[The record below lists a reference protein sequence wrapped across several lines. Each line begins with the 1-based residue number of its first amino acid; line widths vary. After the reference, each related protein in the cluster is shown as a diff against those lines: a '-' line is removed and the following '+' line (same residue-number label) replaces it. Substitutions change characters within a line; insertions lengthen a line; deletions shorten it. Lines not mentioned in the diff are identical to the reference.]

1 MSKLFIP
8 NCVCV
13 HTNKRSKTYLKGF
26 LFCSWCMPLRA
37 TGGGV
42 KNLKLP
48 NMVMWDIELKE
59 LMSRTDASIISTIG
73 SNW

>member
-1 MSKLFIP
+1 
-8 NCVCV
+8 
-13 HTNKRSKTYLKGF
+13 
-26 LFCSWCMPLRA
+26 MPLRA

-48 NMVMWDIELKE
+48 NMVMWDIELKG
-59 LMSRTDASIISTIG
+59 LMSRIDASIISTIG